1 LLSIV
6 AYWKKCTAQDGKA
19 EMVYYLRESGDNS
32 SPDLLEVADEQF
44 VDEYD
49 NSEPVDDDGHSRWT
63 RIWQAGAVALFV
75 LSIVSLALK
84 VQTQYQFSRA
94 FSRFV

>member
-1 LLSIV
+1 
-6 AYWKKCTAQDGKA
+6 
-19 EMVYYLRESGDNS
+19 MVYYLRESGDNYS

-49 NSEPVDDDGHSRWT
+49 NSVPVDDDGHSRWT
-63 RIWQAGAVALFV
+63 RICQAGAVALFV